1 MIIVSDTSPITNL
14 LQIGDLDL
22 LHQIFGTI
30 IIPNRVFT
38 ELCQI
43 ESQKEILTNQF
54 WIVRATL
61 SNPILKDEL
70 LKELDEGEAEAI
82 ALAVELK
89 ADFLLMDEQKGRQ
102 IAESYGLK
110 VVGILGVLIQA
121 KQKGLISEIKPHLQR
136 LINEAGFWLNPQLV
150 EKILE
155 LVKEN

>member
-61 SNPILKDEL
+61 SDPILKDEL
-70 LKELDEGEAEAI
+70 LKELDEGEAI
-82 ALAVELK
+82 ALAVDLE

-121 KQKGLISEIKPHLQR
+121 KEKGLISEIKPHLQR